1 MIDLTPYSILTVTVV
16 TSIFIILFIII
27 TKPEIVVSKLP
38 MWLPVTLAAVMG
50 LRLLFPVEFLF
61 ASDTLLSFDVFPHID
76 DVFHTDILVINDI
89 VPNFNIKIV
98 NIFCI
103 IWITGAILFVMNYI
117 KK

>member
-50 LRLLFPVEFLF
+50 LRLLFPVEFLC
-61 ASDTLLSFDVFPHID
+61 
-76 DVFHTDILVINDI
+76 
-89 VPNFNIKIV
+89 K
-98 NIFCI
+98 
-103 IWITGAILFVMNYI
+103 
-117 KK
+117 